1 MGRKPGSRN
10 KSFEETRASLLDAI
24 TSHLISASGDPA
36 TLKELSSIAGVSPPT
51 IRHYFG
57 DLEGVYKAAFEHAL
71 ERGEPYIREQEAAQ
85 AQSAHHALWAFLEVM
100 IQGWSMLG
108 PVLASMLRLGLRH
121 PERGPMFLENMLEPS
136 LQTCERLIEELV
148 EAGELVETD
157 ITARALALTIV
168 SPVLLALLHQ
178 HELGGE
184 QCRALDVSAFAST
197 HLDLV
202 LKGLST

>member
-1 MGRKPGSRN
+1 MGLGPHRGHATGKLTHARSKRVLLWRPRDLPRNDAPLEQHDPVGHGYERLEVVGDQQNRGSTVA
-10 KSFEETRASLLDAI
+10 FLGEDVGQQRA
-24 TSHLISASGDPA
+24 PR
-36 TLKELSSIAGVSPPT
+36 SI
-51 IRHYFG
+51 
-57 DLEGVYKAAFEHAL
+57 
-71 ERGEPYIREQEAAQ
+71 ERG
-85 AQSAHHALWAFLEVM
+85 
-100 IQGWSMLG
+100 
-108 PVLASMLRLGLRH
+108 
-121 PERGPMFLENMLEPS
+121 
-136 LQTCERLIEELV
+136 ERLIEELV

>member
-1 MGRKPGSRN
+1 
-10 KSFEETRASLLDAI
+10 
-24 TSHLISASGDPA
+24 
-36 TLKELSSIAGVSPPT
+36 
-51 IRHYFG
+51 
-57 DLEGVYKAAFEHAL
+57 
-71 ERGEPYIREQEAAQ
+71 
-85 AQSAHHALWAFLEVM
+85 
-100 IQGWSMLG
+100 
-108 PVLASMLRLGLRH
+108 
-121 PERGPMFLENMLEPS
+121 MFLENMLEPS